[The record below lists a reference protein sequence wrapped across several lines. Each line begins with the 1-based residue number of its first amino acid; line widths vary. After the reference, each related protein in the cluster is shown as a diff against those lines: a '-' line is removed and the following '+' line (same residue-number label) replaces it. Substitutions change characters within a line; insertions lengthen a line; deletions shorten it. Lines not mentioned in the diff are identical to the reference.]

1 MKGSEFKEA
10 IHSGKVVVGFQ
21 QFLPEP
27 ALTEIAGLA
36 GFDWVWI
43 CTEHGTPAIGSE
55 LEQLIR
61 TADGAG
67 LPSIVRV
74 THVDYSVIFRSLELG
89 ATGIMV
95 PRVHARSDVERTM
108 EWVKYPPL
116 GKRGICPSNLVYG
129 YGARSPSPADM
140 NNETVV
146 MLLIEQAEA
155 FDNLEDIVSAPGVDC
170 VMFGG
175 TDLAMELGIRQRIL
189 EGYPQALGVID
200 GYRRRFLEVC
210 RRHNMPMAQPV
221 RDLTTI
227 PAVVEDG
234 ITVLASTPD
243 ASLILGAMEGVVKG
257 VREAAG
263 KAVVRAAV

>member
-27 ALTEIAGLA
+27 ALTEIAGIA

-74 THVDYSVIFRSLELG
+74 TDIDYSIIFRSLELG

-95 PRVHARSDVERTM
+95 PRVHNRSDVERTM

-116 GKRGICPSNLVYG
+116 GKRGICPYNRLYG
-129 YGARSPSPADM
+129 YGAWSPSPDEM
-140 NNETVV
+140 NDETVV

-155 FDNLEDIVSAPGVDC
+155 FDNLEEIVSVPGVDC

-175 TDLAMELGIRQRIL
+175 TDLALELGIRKRVL
-189 EGYPQALGVID
+189 EGEPQAKGVID

-210 RRHNMPMAQPV
+210 RSHNMPMAQPV

-227 PAVVEDG
+227 PTVVGEG

-243 ASLILGAMEGVVKG
+243 ASLILGVMEGVVKG
-257 VREAAG
+257 VRAASEKVG
-263 KAVVRAAV
+263 VRAAA